1 MTDHDDLSQTEVDE
15 LNRLRETAQVGMD
28 AEAFKNTPLGRW
40 MIDKAKEDR
49 QRIVEELILAD
60 PTDNKAVA
68 DLQGKAVL
76 LGLFEEWLNQAIT
89 DGIEALQYFKQYED

>member
-1 MTDHDDLSQTEVDE
+1 MTDQDDLSQAEVDE
-15 LNRLRETAQVGMD
+15 LNHFRETAHIGMD

-49 QRIVEELILAD
+49 QGIVEELILTD
-60 PTDNKAVA
+60 PTDAKTVA

-76 LGLFEEWLNQAIT
+76 LGLFEEWLNQAIA
-89 DGIEALQYFKQYED
+89 DGIEELQYFKQYED

>member
-1 MTDHDDLSQTEVDE
+1 MTDHDLSQAEQDE

-28 AEAFKNTPLGRW
+28 AEAFKNTPLGQW
-40 MIDKAKEDR
+40 MINKAKEER
-49 QRIVEELILAD
+49 QGIVEALILAD
-60 PTDNKAVA
+60 PTDTKTIA